1 MLFAQACGPLKPIPW
16 DVGWKIGVGP
26 SMIVILLSMSG
37 YHTIM
42 SPVLTQKKG
51 GGYPPP
57 FVLVTNLFCC
67 SDVIEEVEGVTL
79 G

>member
-16 DVGWKIGVGP
+16 DVGWKMGVGP

-42 SPVLTQKKG
+42 SFTQAQKKVEVILHL
-51 GGYPPP
+51 
-57 FVLVTNLFCC
+57 FVHLHNLLGCG
-67 SDVIEEVEGVTL
+67 DVIEEVEGVTL

>member
-16 DVGWKIGVGP
+16 DVGWKMGVGP

-42 SPVLTQKKG
+42 SPVLTQKK
-51 GGYPPP
+51 
-57 FVLVTNLFCC
+57 VE
-67 SDVIEEVEGVTL
+67 VIL
-79 G
+79 HLLCL